1 MALCLG
7 DPVAAERAATGSLFR
22 NQTLDPEAR
31 DPEARDPEAR
41 DPEARDLDPEPC
53 LNRPRALPEPAPCQN
68 RPWTLRPARA
78 CALPEPRGL
87 WGLCGVSA

>member
-22 NQTLDPEAR
+22 NQTL
-31 DPEARDPEAR
+31 DPEAR